1 MDIDWDRRLLAP
13 LHARLGVMAAIT
25 PTDGADFTIRVI
37 RQAPTAAL
45 NVFQASSAA
54 TNLFVFECRR
64 AEWPEPLSGSGLSVS
79 GLGAFEL
86 QSARPDPKQPEIWLL
101 DCIPA

>member
-1 MDIDWDRRLLAP
+1 
-13 LHARLGVMAAIT
+13 MATVT
-25 PTDGADFTIRVI
+25 PTDGADFSIRVI

-54 TNLFVFECRR
+54 QNLFIFECRR
-64 AEWPEPLSGSGLSVS
+64 AEWPQPAEGSALAVT
-79 GLGAFEL
+79 GLGLFEL

-101 DCIPA
+101 DCIPAA